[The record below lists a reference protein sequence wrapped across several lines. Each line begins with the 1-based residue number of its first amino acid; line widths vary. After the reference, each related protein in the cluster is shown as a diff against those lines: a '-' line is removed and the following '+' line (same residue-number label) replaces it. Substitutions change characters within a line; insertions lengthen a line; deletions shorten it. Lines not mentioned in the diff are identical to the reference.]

1 MAYFRPI
8 SVNEA
13 AKVGGITVSAVI
25 KRIRTGHALAVGL
38 SGKGWMLCREQFEG
52 RAFSEAAFLR
62 LCQRYVSVPDAC
74 GIVCKTDASVIRD
87 LKSGKLD
94 GFRLNA
100 KAWAVLRSS
109 AEQDIRE
116 YLSGKRSGLPGRRRN
131 IGAEHH
137 PSRLKEKRSL
147 ARRKS
152 RTTIATK

>member
-1 MAYFRPI
+1 MAFFRPI

-13 AKVGGITVSAVI
+13 AEAAGITVSAVL
-25 KRIRTGHALAVGL
+25 KRIRTGHAVCISL

-52 RAFSEAAFLR
+52 KAFSEAAFIR
-62 LCQRYVSVPDAC
+62 LCQRYVSVPEAC
-74 GIVCKTDASVIRD
+74 GIVRKTDASVIRD

-131 IGAEHH
+131 IGADHH
-137 PSRLKEKRSL
+137 PTRLKEKRSL
-147 ARRKS
+147 DRRKS